1 MTLKVISSKS
11 NYRQDIEPMFRNP
24 SELSFEQL
32 TDPDYRMKQLERL
45 NKGKF
50 SITCSKCH
58 HCRGWF
64 ENAQK

>member
-1 MTLKVISSKS
+1 MAKKLKNKS
-11 NYRQDIEPMFRNP
+11 TERTEPQFR
-24 SELSFEQL
+24 SVEEFSHEQL

-58 HCRGWF
+58 HCR
-64 ENAQK
+64 